1 MKTETVADRKA
12 KGSIPRELRAV
23 GAMIKKE
30 RNSQKLSLAELSDK
44 AYGNPHAATMIS
56 KIERAMKP
64 QVSFMTI
71 VALMKALEI
80 PVI

>member
-1 MKTETVADRKA
+1 MKTTIADIQK
-12 KGSIPRELRAV
+12 KGSIPRELRV
-23 GAMIKKE
+23 IGSMIKKE
-30 RNSQKLSLAELSDK
+30 RSNQKLSLAALSDK

-56 KIERAMKP
+56 EIERGLKP
-64 QVSFMTI
+64 QVAFMTI